1 MSTYNTLT
9 HASDHCPY
17 CVRVELAL
25 GWKNIPYKREVY
37 GYGDTMGDE
46 KKGLYFGGKSTIK
59 RKVLP
64 VLEIPGREPSPYMN
78 ESGTIVAFL
87 EGLAGPTVNPQL
99 LPSGES
105 KCKRADLSDFLKSDG
120 RFKVCQRILT
130 RPLVI
135 KMTHLKD
142 WAKAEDVKYAVDK
155 YEGQGWS
162 YSDAESKKAEAL
174 VEMEKLLIDLDS
186 MLVSDEYASRKDS
199 YTWDDVVLVP
209 ELRTLSCA
217 PGLKWPKR
225 VKTYLTTA
233 LKRGGVSS
241 YFSN

>member
-1 MSTYNTLT
+1 M
-9 HASDHCPY
+9 
-17 CVRVELAL
+17 
-25 GWKNIPYKREVY
+25 
-37 GYGDTMGDE
+37 
-46 KKGLYFGGKSTIK
+46 
-59 RKVLP
+59 LP
-64 VLEIPGREPSPYMN
+64 VLEIPVRFVSLPLYNVNDNVSLPLYNVNDNKIVNASTIAKKNHSRIRILNSRFALKHNQDREPSPYMN

-142 WAKAEDVKYAVDK
+142 WAKDEDVKYAVDK

-174 VEMEKLLIDLDS
+174 AEMEKLLIDLDS

-225 VKTYLTTA
+225 VRTYLTTA

-241 YFSN
+241 YFSD